1 LDFAVSFKQK
11 MIIVIACVICGIAI
25 ATGVVFYLKQHDIV
39 WQKACE
45 EGLKER
51 EQCNF
56 QSAEKHLLVACA
68 NAESFPLTDVRR
80 YSSNLALAELYIATG
95 SFSKADTYLEKARV
109 SAELQNDVEH
119 KLKVLGLRAD
129 MLCRE
134 ARFDDARIIYK
145 EMSDLARKTHQTS
158 FEMDALLGQAKLDLL
173 YLRRNESEEAIEQID
188 SLTSALEEK
197 TEYGVVLSIYT
208 ALLAE
213 LKGRYKTA
221 LMLFEDANHV
231 VQNREKPSSSLKLLL
246 GNNCATYYLQA
257 RNSVRAR
264 NLAVRVFDNCDK
276 DFASYFDAH
285 ALHALRNLSSIYLE
299 ENELRRARQFIEK
312 EVEAVGMR
320 LSHNHPYYGVAL
332 EHRAVLESRE
342 GKTDEAARDFKAA
355 QDIFVKTFGEKNR
368 FSADTLA
375 DIAKVEIEKKN
386 FDAASI
392 PCKEALAIYKAILP
406 YDHPS
411 ALKATLLLSM
421 IYKEQGKQI
430 MAHTLEVEASQGL
443 SAADGK

>member
-1 LDFAVSFKQK
+1 
-11 MIIVIACVICGIAI
+11 MIIVIACVMCGIAV

-45 EGLKER
+45 EGLRER
-51 EQCNF
+51 EKCNF
-56 QSAEKHLLVACA
+56 QPAEKHLLLACA

-95 SFSKADTYLEKARV
+95 NFSKADTYMEKARV

-119 KLKVLGLRAD
+119 ELKVLGLRAD

-145 EMSDLARKTHQTS
+145 EMSELAQKTHQTS
-158 FEMDALLGQAKLDLL
+158 FAMDALLGQAKLDLL
-173 YLRRNESEEAIEQID
+173 YLKRKESEEAIEQID

-276 DFASYFDAH
+276 DFDSYFDAH
-285 ALHALRNLSSIYLE
+285 ALHALRNLSSICLE

-320 LSHNHPYYGVAL
+320 LSRNHPYYGVAL

-342 GKTDEAARDFKAA
+342 GKTEEATRDFKAA

-375 DIAKVEIEKKN
+375 DMAKVEIEKKN

-411 ALKATLLLSM
+411 ALKATLMLST

-430 MAHTLEVEASQGL
+430 MARTLEVEASQGL

>member
-1 LDFAVSFKQK
+1 MPFKQK
-11 MIIVIACVICGIAI
+11 KIIVIACVLCGIAI
-25 ATGVVFYLKQHDIV
+25 ATSIVFYLNQHDFV

-45 EGLKER
+45 EGVRER
-51 EQCNF
+51 ENCNF

-95 SFSKADTYLEKARV
+95 NFSKAATFMEKATV

-145 EMSDLARKTHQTS
+145 EMSELAQKTRQTS

-173 YLRRNESEEAIEQID
+173 YLKRNESEEAIEQID
-188 SLTSALEEK
+188 SLTSAALEEK
-197 TEYGVVLSIYT
+197 TEYGIILSIYT

-276 DFASYFDAH
+276 DFVSYFDAH
-285 ALHALRNLSSIYLE
+285 ALHALRNLSAIYLE
-299 ENELRRARQFIEK
+299 ENELRRAKQFIEK
-312 EVEAVGMR
+312 EVEEVGKR
-320 LSHNHPYYGVAL
+320 LSHKHPYYGLAL

-342 GKTDEAARDFKAA
+342 GKTEEAARDFKAA
-355 QDIFVKTFGEKNR
+355 QNIFVKTFGEKNR

-421 IYKEQGKQI
+421 IYKEQGKEV